1 MAERLSQEAW
11 LMAGFRALV
20 AKGPEG
26 VRIEPIAR
34 TLGATKGSFY
44 WHFEDLAAFHTAML
58 TYWRDRS
65 TQYIMDQS
73 DRIVD
78 PHERLMG
85 LIVLALSIPEEVG
98 GAEVEPAIRSWAR
111 SSSEVAAVLQDVDTS
126 RIAYV
131 QNCFEMLGQTDG
143 VAGRLFYAAYVGGEM
158 IGQTGLPQSADLMHL
173 LEALT

>member
-11 LMAGFRALV
+11 LKAGFRALV

-26 VRIEPIAR
+26 IRIEPIAR
-34 TLGATKGSFY
+34 SLGATKGSFY
-44 WHFEDLAAFHTAML
+44 WHFKDLAAFKAAML
-58 TYWRDRS
+58 AYWRDRS
-65 TQYIMDQS
+65 TQDIMDQA
-73 DRIVD
+73 DRIDD

-111 SSSEVAAVLQDVDTS
+111 SSSDVAAALADVDAS

-131 QNCFEMLGQTDG
+131 QDCFAKLGQTDG
-143 VAGRLFYAAYVGGEM
+143 TAGRVFYSAYVGGEM